1 MSTQITT
8 AFVNQFSANV
18 QMLSQ
23 QMGSLLRNAVDVE
36 SVNGEKAF
44 FDQVGSSA
52 AVKKTSRHAD
62 TPLVETPH
70 TRRMVTMSD
79 YEWADLIDE
88 QDKVRLLIDPTST
101 YGRAAAAAMGRAMDD
116 EIIAAALGTAKTGKD
131 GGTDTALPAGQ
142 KIAHG
147 SAGLTIAKLVSAKEL
162 LDAASVDPSIP
173 RHIIV
178 SPKQISD
185 LLNNTTVTSSDFNT
199 VKALA
204 QGEINSF
211 VGFNFIVSNRLTT
224 DSNSDRQVI
233 AFAQDGLK
241 VGMGKEPMAKIDER
255 ADKSYATQV
264 YYCQTLGATRMEEG
278 KVIEIKCSEEETY
291 KWLLFIPHKELI
303 HELHQLR

>member
-23 QMGSLLRNAVDVE
+23 QMGSLLRNAVDTE

-44 FDQVGSSA
+44 FDQVGQAA
-52 AVKKTSRHAD
+52 AVLRTSRHQD

-79 YEWADLIDE
+79 YEYADLIDDS
-88 QDKVRLLIDPTST
+88 DKVRLLVDPTST
-101 YGRAAAAAMGRAMDD
+101 YSRAAAAAMGRAMDD
-116 EIIAAALGTAKTGKD
+116 VIISAALGSSQTGKD
-131 GGTDTALPAGQ
+131 GSTTTALPAGQ

-147 SAGLTIAKLVSAKEL
+147 SAGLTIAKLVDAKEL

-185 LLNNTTVTSSDFNT
+185 LLNNTTVTSADFNT

-211 VGFNFIVSNRLTT
+211 VGFNFIVSNRLTDDGT
-224 DSNSDRQVI
+224 SRQVI

-241 VGMGKEPMAKIDER
+241 LAVGKEPAARIDER
-255 ADKSYATQV
+255 ADKSYSTQV
-264 YYCQTLGATRMEEG
+264 YYCQTIGSTRMEES
-278 KVIEIKCSEEETY
+278 KVVEIACNE
-291 KWLLFIPHKELI
+291 
-303 HELHQLR
+303 

>member
-8 AFVNQFSANV
+8 AFVNQFSSNV

-23 QMGSLLRNAVDVE
+23 QMGSLLRTAVDSE

-44 FDQVGSSA
+44 FDQVGAASA
-52 AVKKTSRHAD
+52 VLRTSRHAD

-70 TRRMVTMSD
+70 SRRMVTMSD
-79 YEWADLIDE
+79 YEYADLIDD
-88 QDKVRLLIDPTST
+88 QDKVRLLVDPTST
-101 YGRAAAAAMGRAMDD
+101 YSRAAAAAMGRAMDD
-116 EIIAAALGTAKTGKD
+116 VVITAALGTSNTGKD
-131 GGTDTALPAGQ
+131 GSTSTALPAGQ

-173 RHIIV
+173 RYIVV

-211 VGFNFIVSNRLTT
+211 VGFQFIVSNRLNT

-233 AFAQDGLK
+233 AFASDGIKLA
-241 VGMGKEPMAKIDER
+241 VGKEPAARIDER
-255 ADKSYATQV
+255 ADKSYSTQV
-264 YYCQTLGATRMEEG
+264 YYCQSIGATRMEEE
-278 KVIEIKCSEEETY
+278 KVVEIACNE
-291 KWLLFIPHKELI
+291 
-303 HELHQLR
+303 

>member
-23 QMGSLLRNAVDVE
+23 QMGSLLRNAVDTE

-44 FDQVGSSA
+44 FDQVGQAA
-52 AVKKTSRHAD
+52 AVLRTSRHAD

-79 YEWADLIDE
+79 YEYADLIDDS
-88 QDKVRLLIDPTST
+88 DKVRLLVDPTST
-101 YGRAAAAAMGRAMDD
+101 YSRAAAAAMGRAMDD
-116 EIIAAALGTAKTGKD
+116 VIITAALGTANTGKD
-131 GGTDTALPAGQ
+131 GSTSTALPAGQ
-142 KIAHG
+142 KIAVA
-147 SAGLTIAKLVSAKEL
+147 SSGLTIAKLVSAKEL

-173 RHIIV
+173 RHIVV

-224 DSNSDRQVI
+224 DGSGDRQVI
-233 AFAQDGLK
+233 AFAGDGIKLA
-241 VGMGKEPMAKIDER
+241 VGKEPAARIDER
-255 ADKSYATQV
+255 ADKSYSTQV
-264 YYCQTLGATRMEEG
+264 YYCQTIGATRMEEE
-278 KVIEIKCSEEETY
+278 KVIEIACSE
-291 KWLLFIPHKELI
+291 
-303 HELHQLR
+303 

>member
-23 QMGSLLRNAVDVE
+23 QMGSLLRNAVDIE
-36 SVNGEKAF
+36 TVNGEKAF
-44 FDQVGSSA
+44 FDQVGSAA

-62 TPLVETPH
+62 TPLIETPH

-79 YEWADLIDE
+79 YEYADLIDD
-88 QDKVRLLIDPTST
+88 QDRVRLLIDPTST

-116 EIIAAALGTAKTGKD
+116 EIIAAALGTALTGKD
-131 GGTDTALPAGQ
+131 GSTSTVLPAGQ

-147 SAGLTIAKLVSAKEL
+147 SAGLTIAKLVSAKEI

-178 SPKQISD
+178 SPKQVSD

-204 QGEINSF
+204 QGEINTF

-233 AFAQDGLK
+233 AFASDGIK
-241 VGMGKEPMAKIDER
+241 VAMGKEPSAKIDER

-264 YYCQTLGATRMEEG
+264 YYCQTMGATRMEEA
-278 KVIEIKCSEEETY
+278 KVVEIACNE
-291 KWLLFIPHKELI
+291 
-303 HELHQLR
+303 

>member
-8 AFVNQFSANV
+8 AFVNQFSSNV

-23 QMGSLLRNAVDVE
+23 QMGSLLRTAVDSE

-44 FDQVGSSA
+44 FDQVGAASA
-52 AVKKTSRHAD
+52 VLRTSRHAD

-70 TRRMVTMSD
+70 SRRMVTMSD
-79 YEWADLIDE
+79 YEYADLIDD
-88 QDKVRLLIDPTST
+88 QDKVRLLVDPTST
-101 YGRAAAAAMGRAMDD
+101 YSRAAAAAMGRAMDD
-116 EIIAAALGTAKTGKD
+116 VIITAALGTANTGKD
-131 GGTDTALPAGQ
+131 GSTSTALPAGQ

-173 RHIIV
+173 RYIVV

-211 VGFNFIVSNRLTT
+211 VGFQFIVSNRLNT
-224 DSNSDRQVI
+224 DSNSSRQVI
-233 AFAQDGLK
+233 AFASDGIKLA
-241 VGMGKEPMAKIDER
+241 VGKEPAARIDER
-255 ADKSYATQV
+255 ADKSYSTQV
-264 YYCQTLGATRMEEG
+264 YYCQSIGATRMEEE
-278 KVIEIKCSEEETY
+278 KVVEIACNE
-291 KWLLFIPHKELI
+291 
-303 HELHQLR
+303 

>member
-23 QMGSLLRNAVDVE
+23 QMGSLLRNAVDTE

-44 FDQVGSSA
+44 FDQVGQAA
-52 AVKKTSRHAD
+52 AVLRTSRHAD

-79 YEWADLIDE
+79 YEYADLIDDS
-88 QDKVRLLIDPTST
+88 DKVRLLVDPTST
-101 YGRAAAAAMGRAMDD
+101 YSRAAAAAMGRAMDD
-116 EIIAAALGTAKTGKD
+116 VIISAALGTAQTGKD
-131 GGTDTALPAGQ
+131 GSTSTVLPAGQ
-142 KIAHG
+142 KVAVA
-147 SAGLTIAKLVSAKEL
+147 SSGLTIAKLVSAKEL

-173 RHIIV
+173 RHIVV

-211 VGFNFIVSNRLTT
+211 VGFQFHVSNRLTT
-224 DSNSDRQVI
+224 DGSGDRQVI
-233 AFAQDGLK
+233 AFAGDGIKLA
-241 VGMGKEPMAKIDER
+241 VGKEPAARIDER
-255 ADKSYATQV
+255 ADKSYSTQV
-264 YYCQTLGATRMEEG
+264 YYCQTIGATRMEEE
-278 KVIEIKCSEEETY
+278 KVVEIACSE
-291 KWLLFIPHKELI
+291 
-303 HELHQLR
+303 

>member
-23 QMGSLLRNAVDVE
+23 QMGSLLRNAVDTE

-44 FDQVGSSA
+44 FDQVGQAA
-52 AVKKTSRHAD
+52 AVLRTSRHQD

-70 TRRMVTMSD
+70 TRRMVTMAD
-79 YEWADLIDE
+79 YEYADLIDDS
-88 QDKVRLLIDPTST
+88 DKVRLLVDPTST
-101 YGRAAAAAMGRAMDD
+101 YSRAAAAAMGRAMDD
-116 EIIAAALGTAKTGKD
+116 VIITAALGSSQTGKD
-131 GGTDTALPAGQ
+131 GSTTTALPAGQ

-162 LDAASVDPSIP
+162 LDAASVDPSIQ
-173 RHIIV
+173 RHIVV

-185 LLNNTTVTSSDFNT
+185 LLNNTTVTSADFNT

-224 DSNSDRQVI
+224 DANSNRQVI

-241 VGMGKEPMAKIDER
+241 LAVGKEPAARIDER
-255 ADKSYATQV
+255 ADKSYSTQV
-264 YYCQTLGATRMEEG
+264 YYCQTIGSTRMEES
-278 KVIEIKCSEEETY
+278 KVVEIACTE
-291 KWLLFIPHKELI
+291 
-303 HELHQLR
+303 